1 MTPTRSEPP
10 VTAFAELVF
19 GVPGDSEEVGADAR
33 IIAELGSGERLR
45 AGNKT
50 RRKNGSSRCKNGDA
64 KTAKDPPA
72 AGGPL
77 VQTLAGVR

>member
-50 RRKNGSSRCKNGDA
+50 MEKERVF
-64 KTAKDPPA
+64 P
-72 AGGPL
+72 
-77 VQTLAGVR
+77 V